1 MILKMPVL
9 FYRENNIKN
18 NRVSTN
24 ESCLNH
30 VSTNESRK
38 MEMNL
43 SKNDGCPLALDIGDE
58 INEITAGMSWDMREC
73 NQHFFGV
80 QKLTIRK
87 KQLPYGKLTV
97 CY

>member
-1 MILKMPVL
+1 MPVL

-73 NQHFFGV
+73 NQQFFWCPEIDN
-80 QKLTIRK
+80 QEKTTTLW
-87 KQLPYGKLTV
+87 
-97 CY
+97 